1 MSPNVFHRYLDTYLS
16 VRAALGFQMRAAR
29 TLLRDFVGFLETR
42 GDAGPIRAQWAI
54 DWACAA
60 ATRRGT
66 GSAAQRLSMARG
78 FLTYLRASLPDTEV
92 PDSGLVA
99 SFRRPTPYLLPPQQI
114 TALIQAAQQLAPQG
128 SLRPHTVSTVI
139 GLLASTGL
147 RVGEAIRL
155 TTTDVRLDERPAL
168 VHIRETKFHKSRFVP
183 LHPTT
188 AAQLHHYRAL
198 RTALHYDAFTDVFF
212 VSEQGHALTHKALG
226 TCFAQLCRQLGLR
239 PTERG
244 RRPSLHALRHAFAI
258 ARIRTWYQEGRDVQ
272 ALLPHLSVYLGHVRP
287 QESYWYLTATPE
299 LLTAAAL
306 RFQQYAARGAML

>member
-1 MSPNVFHRYLDTYLS
+1 MSPNGLHRYLDMYLS
-16 VRAALGFQMRAAR
+16 VREALGFQMRAAR
-29 TLLRDFVGFLETR
+29 TLLRDLVGFLETR

-54 DWACAA
+54 DWACTA

-99 SFRRPTPYLLPPQQI
+99 SFRRPTPYLLTPQQI
-114 TALIQAAQQLAPQG
+114 TALIQAAQQLGPQG
-128 SLRPHTVSTVI
+128 SLRPHTISTVI

-155 TTTDVRLDERPAL
+155 TTTDVRLEERPAL

-198 RTALHYDAFTDVFF
+198 RTALCYDAFTDVFF
-212 VSEQGHALTHKALG
+212 VSEQRHALTHKALG
-226 TCFAQLCRQLGLR
+226 TCFSSCVVSWGCGPRSAGAAPACM
-239 PTERG
+239 P
-244 RRPSLHALRHAFAI
+244 
-258 ARIRTWYQEGRDVQ
+258 Y
-272 ALLPHLSVYLGHVRP
+272 
-287 QESYWYLTATPE
+287 ATP
-299 LLTAAAL
+299 L
-306 RFQQYAARGAML
+306 RWRVSARGIRRGGTCRRYSPISLSIWDTSVRRKAIGISPRPPNS

>member
-1 MSPNVFHRYLDTYLS
+1 MSPNVLHRYLDTYLS

-226 TCFAQLCRQLGLR
+226 HLLCAAVSSAGFAAHGARAPPQPACLTPRLCDCAYPHVVSGREGRAGTTPPSLR
-239 PTERG
+239 LSG
-244 RRPSLHALRHAFAI
+244 ARPSAGKLLVSH
-258 ARIRTWYQEGRDVQ
+258 RD
-272 ALLPHLSVYLGHVRP
+272 P
-287 QESYWYLTATPE
+287 
-299 LLTAAAL
+299 
-306 RFQQYAARGAML
+306 